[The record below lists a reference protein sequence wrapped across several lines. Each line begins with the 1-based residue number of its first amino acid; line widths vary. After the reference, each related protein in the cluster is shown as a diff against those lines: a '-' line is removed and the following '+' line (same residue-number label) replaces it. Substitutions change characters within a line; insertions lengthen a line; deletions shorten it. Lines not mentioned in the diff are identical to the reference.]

1 MKKYIKGLVKVTSK
15 ECYAKNFRDGK
26 LYMNELRYYTKCEQ
40 RELGDKL
47 EGRSL
52 TIYANNVPI
61 QCIDS
66 MALCFPVFCMYGLYD
81 SKYGNTKFVSI
92 CPKMKAFGKYAVVVT
107 DVQKFLERIEAT
119 GLEFSPVK
127 YQNPD
132 KNNYDSRIPFR
143 PEYRKVKYFK
153 YQQEF
158 RIRKPDLLLTKNSK
172 EKYEGLETKDEDHY
186 EHFIP
191 GGLHDITS
199 EIIPIEKI
207 LQPNKH
213 SVELSVD
220 WENMVLSNFIKYEKP
235 KLETKED
242 ISR

>member
-61 QCIDS
+61 HCIDS

-158 RIRKPDLLLTKNSK
+158 RIRKPDLLLTKTVRKSTK
-172 EKYEGLETKDEDHY
+172 GLKQKTR
-186 EHFIP
+186 
-191 GGLHDITS
+191 
-199 EIIPIEKI
+199 IIMNILSLVDYMILPAKLSQLRKFYSRINIASNYLLIGKI
-207 LQPNKH
+207 WSLAI
-213 SVELSVD
+213 
-220 WENMVLSNFIKYEKP
+220 LSNMKSP
-235 KLETKED
+235 N
-242 ISR
+242 